1 MHVNGYINLKI
12 VFGDEES
19 EQMIMVRYLDINMP
33 YSSNMIIGWSAFN
46 QINERISHLD
56 AITLFRHY
64 AMFCID

>member
-33 YSSNMIIGWSAFN
+33 YSSNMTIGWSAFN
-46 QINERISHLD
+46 QITNEE
-56 AITLFRHY
+56 AIWMPLLSLGVMPCFS
-64 AMFCID
+64 